1 MNQEFVDYIKDHIR
15 EYLPPE
21 YQDAVISTNK
31 VTKNND
37 RALTGFT
44 ILQQGEQTAPTIYL
58 EKFAEQLEKG
68 QSLDS
73 VMRQIAGIQTT
84 YKNQVPMD
92 VSILESYETVR
103 PMLSIQMCDPEM
115 NRAYLKDKPHISCG
129 DLAAFYRIQI
139 ASDYE
144 GTASVAITE
153 NLMQIWGITKDQL
166 HKDAVQ
172 AESARNPVCFYDMND
187 VMSEIMFSEEPD
199 NLFNREEPL
208 NSGATP
214 MYVLTNQ
221 NKINGAG
228 VLVQDGVLEKVGGL
242 IGSNFYVLPSS
253 IHEVLIVPDNGNLQM
268 KELEDMVREVNS
280 TQVAPEELLSDK
292 VQYYDCEA
300 KTLGHRQKKSVL
312 EQLADKKTQ
321 VQQTEAKPETKQAHR
336 GEVSL

>member
-1 MNQEFVDYIKDHIR
+1 MNQDFVDYVKDHIR

-21 YQDAVISTNK
+21 YQDAVISTDK

-37 RALTGFT
+37 RPLTGFT
-44 ILQQGEQTAPTIYL
+44 ILQAGERAAPTIYL
-58 EKFAEQLEKG
+58 EPLAEQLEKG

-73 VMRQIAGIQTT
+73 VMRQIAEIQTT
-84 YKNQVPMD
+84 YKNQIPME
-92 VSILESYETVR
+92 VSTLESYETVR

-115 NRAYLKDKPHISCG
+115 NKEYLKDKPHIPCG

-139 ASDYE
+139 AADHE
-144 GTASVAITE
+144 GMASLAITE
-153 NLMQIWGITKDQL
+153 NLMQIWGITKAQL

-172 AESARNPVCFYDMND
+172 AENTRNPVCFYDMND
-187 VMSEIMFSEEPD
+187 VMSEIMFSEEPN

-208 NSGATP
+208 NSAATP

-228 VLVQDGVLEKVGGL
+228 VLAQDGVLEKVGEL

-253 IHEVLIVPDNGNLQM
+253 IHEVLIVPDNGDMQM
-268 KELEDMVREVNS
+268 KELEEMVREVNS

-300 KTLGHRQKKSVL
+300 KTLGRGQKKSVL

-321 VQQTEAKPETKQAHR
+321 VQQTEATPKTKQAHR
-336 GEVSL
+336 SETSL